1 MTMHMLLIESND
13 LTQSESLLP
22 NLEQT
27 GCQVCVVHTP
37 STAAT
42 KINTIWPDLVV
53 FNLLNIRPDP
63 SAYHEAISGTDLNI
77 PYLIVGRGEDF
88 PVEADVKVLVKSPSD
103 AQQLARAIQKAISKQ
118 SDRFIRFPNLTID
131 CEQNQILRDG
141 ETYSL
146 TPKEFKLLHLLVTN
160 AGQVSSRKSIMQ
172 QVWETDYLG
181 DTRTL
186 DVHIRWLREKIEQDP
201 SRPRHLI
208 TVRGVG
214 YHFVAEPEDNS
225 S

>member
-1 MTMHMLLIESND
+1 MTTHILLIESDD
-13 LTQSESLLP
+13 LARSESLLS

-27 GCQVCVVHTP
+27 GHQVCVVHTP

-42 KINTIWPDLVV
+42 KINTVWPNLIV
-53 FNLLNIRPDP
+53 FNLLNIQPGP

-77 PYLIVGRGEDF
+77 PYLIVGRGEHF
-88 PVEADVKVLVKSPSD
+88 PVETDAEVGVTSPSD
-103 AQQLARAIQKAISKQ
+103 AQQLTKAIEKVVSKQ
-118 SDRFIRFPNLTID
+118 SNRFIRFPDLTID
-131 CEQNQILRDG
+131 CTKHQILRDG
-141 ETYSL
+141 EIYSL
-146 TPKEFKLLHLLVTN
+146 TPKEFRLLHLLASN
-160 AGQVSSRKSIMQ
+160 ADQVSSRKSIMQ
-172 QVWETDYLG
+172 KVWETDYLG

-186 DVHIRWLREKIEQDP
+186 DVHIRWLREKIEQNP

-214 YHFVAEPEDNS
+214 YHFVAKPEENS